1 MQCGTLSKRKPS
13 RRSSSSSS
21 SSSSSDK
28 EDLMK
33 RAILPMHVTES
44 DDVASTIAKLDPQL
58 LLVGT
63 RVSQNLTCAPKAELV
78 RLFRL
83 KGHTPIQR
91 NIRDGFIYMICK
103 DCDATCSVSTYQR
116 DAWYVTKCHEAVG
129 RQCNSGVL
137 LHGGF

>member
-1 MQCGTLSKRKPS
+1 
-13 RRSSSSSS
+13 
-21 SSSSSDK
+21 
-28 EDLMK
+28 
-33 RAILPMHVTES
+33 MHVTES